1 MLNQLKLSN
10 LAIAICASAICLTAQ
25 TTMENALVFNNGKS
39 ITPATSKVQV
49 GSLPEATVTN
59 TENVLDM
66 VTLYTAVEDITLKN
80 YFNLTGFKV
89 MPYMQIA
96 ETESSFAPERVEMNT
111 VQLLFTNNTVEYL
124 VDGEIYEFEIS
135 NIDHYVNN
143 TPNCLIKAK
152 IALQGKAIK
161 VNKEK
166 ISEIAIYV
174 DRNDHISFIEV
185 GATEYYL
192 RP

>member
-1 MLNQLKLSN
+1 MKLTNLIIALCITRCLVAQTSTDNALALNSDN
-10 LAIAICASAICLTAQ
+10 HTNSAIRTTQTA
-25 TTMENALVFNNGKS
+25 TPAEALV
-39 ITPATSKVQV
+39 TSA
-49 GSLPEATVTN
+49 S
-59 TENVLDM
+59 NVLDL

-80 YFNLTGFKV
+80 YFNLAGFKV

-96 ETESSFAPERVEMNT
+96 DADNSFDPERVEMNT
-111 VQLLFTNNTVEYL
+111 VQFAFTNRTVEYL
-124 VDGEIYEFEIS
+124 VNGKIYEFEIS

-152 IALQGKAIK
+152 IALQGKPIK

-166 ISEIAIYV
+166 ISEISIYV

-185 GATEYYL
+185 GQTEYYL